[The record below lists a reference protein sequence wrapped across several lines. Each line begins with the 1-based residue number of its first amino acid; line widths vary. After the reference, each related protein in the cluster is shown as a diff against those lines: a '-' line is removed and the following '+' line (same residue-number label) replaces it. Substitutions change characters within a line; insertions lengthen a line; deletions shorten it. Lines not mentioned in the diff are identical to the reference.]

1 MASLRGLLRPIAGNS
16 AQSLSVLHNRTAFLT
31 ASQHVR
37 LHSSESLPRIAQ
49 ASTWRAIMPKFM
61 RDPET
66 LGYQK
71 KKATES
77 QEWNPATF
85 YIVIFLLI
93 GSQAIRLLLL
103 KKDYEAYTR
112 SADAKIRLL
121 REVIEKIKSGED
133 VDVEKLLGTGDAHKE
148 REWDE
153 GRFLPARSDMSCANT
168 FLYATVLREIE
179 AEDSL
184 WHQKKSEK
192 ERQEPARTQAAV
204 QEPPAE
210 QPAKGGIGSFF
221 SRTKSP
227 EKDNKNKLKDKKEDD
242 EKEQKQPRKPV
253 FF

>member
-1 MASLRGLLRPIAGNS
+1 MATLRGLLRPLARNS
-16 AQSLSVLHNRTAFLT
+16 AQSPSVLRNRTAFLT

-49 ASTWRAIMPKFM
+49 ASTWRAVMPKFM

-71 KKATES
+71 RKAKES

-85 YIVIFLLI
+85 YIIIFILI

-121 REVIEKIKSGED
+121 REVIERIKNGEN
-133 VDVEKLLGTGDAHKE
+133 VDVEKLLGTGEAHKE

-153 GRFLPARSDMSCANT
+153 
-168 FLYATVLREIE
+168 VLREIE

-192 ERQEPARTQAAV
+192 ERQEPAQTQAAI
-204 QEPPAE
+204 QEPSAQ
-210 QPAKGGIGSFF
+210 QPAKGGIRSFF
-221 SRTKSP
+221 FRTKSP
-227 EKDNKNKLKDKKEDD
+227 EKEQKNNVEDRKDDDN
-242 EKEQKQPRKPV
+242 EKKQPRKPV